1 MNIFLLFSKE
11 NISIKLNDILR
22 TFNSHEQIANGIFK
36 LLYFKMKK
44 QYSIYKLN
52 IKLLVY

>member
-11 NISIKLNDILR
+11 NISIKLNDTLR
-22 TFNSHEQIANGIFK
+22 TFNSHEQIANGVFK
-36 LLYFKMKK
+36 ILYFKMIKK
-44 QYSIYKLN
+44 YSIYKLN